1 MVTRTERNH
10 PAPLLPLL
18 YEPLVRRAL
27 EEDLGRAGDL
37 TTDSVVP
44 FGATA
49 RAAVV
54 SRQLGCAAGLD
65 VALSAFTLID
75 PSISITRT
83 TRDGHMVGPGD
94 SFAVIVGSARTILTG
109 ERVCLNLLGRLCGIA
124 TTARAAVEAVRGT
137 KARITGTRKTTP
149 GLRVLEKYAKRV
161 GGALNHRF
169 GLDDGVLIKDNHIV
183 AAGGLGPAVSRARSA
198 VGHMVKIEVE
208 VDTLEQ
214 LDEALTLPIDAVLLD
229 NMPLDMLRE
238 AVRRVDGRIITEA
251 SGGITPDVVA
261 DVAAT
266 GVDMISLG
274 WLTHSVPSLDVGLD
288 FDPGTSRVP
297 PSPPGPV

>member
-1 MVTRTERNH
+1 MSTFERTH

-18 YEPLVRRAL
+18 YEPMVRRAL

-44 FGATA
+44 PGATA
-49 RAAVV
+49 RAALVT
-54 SRQLGCAAGLD
+54 RQLGCVAGLE
-65 VALSAFTLID
+65 VGLSAFTMLD

-83 TRDGHMVGPGD
+83 TRDGHMVAPGD
-94 SFAVIVGSARTILTG
+94 SLAVIVGAARTILSG

-137 KARITGTRKTTP
+137 HARITGTRKTTP
-149 GLRVLEKYAKRV
+149 GLRIVEKYAKRV

-183 AAGGLGPAVSRARSA
+183 AAGGLKPAVLRARA
-198 VGHMVKIEVE
+198 AAGHMVKIEVE

-229 NMPLDMLRE
+229 NMPPDMLRE
-238 AVRRVDGRIITEA
+238 AVRRVDGRVITEA
-251 SGGITPDVVA
+251 SGGITPDTVA
-261 DVAAT
+261 EVAAT

-274 WLTHSVPSLDVGLD
+274 WLTHSVPVLDIGLD
-288 FDPGTSRVP
+288 FDPTGTRKP
-297 PSPPGPV
+297 PSGLD